1 MPGALTFCENQV
13 MSFTR
18 EEWLRLDNFCRT
30 HPAYRKLLE
39 YLLAHPDQ
47 EHTVESV
54 ARESGLPVS
63 FYDLKALYIYKLL
76 AAVDA
81 DGAPVRVAW
90 DLDPNSRYRLIREKE
105 PLIRAVLE
113 RREPAWDENERA
125 VL

>member
-1 MPGALTFCENQV
+1 

-39 YLLAHPDQ
+39 YLLEHPDE
-47 EHTVESV
+47 EHTAQSASEG
-54 ARESGLPVS
+54 SGRPVS
-63 FYDLKALYIYKLL
+63 MYDLKALYIYKLL
-76 AAVDA
+76 TAVD
-81 DGAPVRVAW
+81 GNGVPIRVAW
-90 DLDPNSRYRLIREKE
+90 DLDENSRYRLIRDKE

-125 VL
+125 IL

>member
-1 MPGALTFCENQV
+1 

-30 HPAYRKLLE
+30 HPAYPKLLE
-39 YLLAHPDQ
+39 FLLAHPDQ
-47 EHTVESV
+47 EHTVESA
-54 ARESGLPVS
+54 ARDSGLPVS

-76 AAVDA
+76 TAVDGN
-81 DGAPVRVAW
+81 GAPVRVAW
-90 DLDPNSRYRLIREKE
+90 DLDPNCRYRLIREKE

-125 VL
+125 IL

>member
-1 MPGALTFCENQV
+1 MPVAPRFCENQV

-39 YLLAHPDQ
+39 FLLAHPDQ
-47 EHTVESV
+47 EHTAES
-54 ARESGLPVS
+54 ATHDAGLPVS

-76 AAVDA
+76 TAVDG
-81 DGAPVRVAW
+81 DGAPVRLAW
-90 DLDPNSRYRLIREKE
+90 DLDQNSRYRLIREKE

-113 RREPAWDENERA
+113 RREPAWDEDERA
-125 VL
+125 IL

>member
-1 MPGALTFCENQV
+1 

-30 HPAYRKLLE
+30 HPGYRTLLE
-39 YLLAHPDQ
+39 YLLAHPEE
-47 EHTVESV
+47 EHTVKSASE
-54 ARESGLPVS
+54 GLGRPVS
-63 FYDLKALYIYKLL
+63 FYDLKALYIYRLL
-76 AAVDA
+76 AAVDGN
-81 DGAPVRVAW
+81 GAPVRVAW
-90 DLDPNSRYRLIREKE
+90 DLDENSRYRLIREKE